1 LRSTRSATRIGP
13 QYLESKAH
21 TVTAEREV
29 SWTPSR
35 RTPTRSRR
43 NIDRVRA
50 VRADQLTG
58 PTLRRDW
65 DVAALLAHLIGG
77 HEICSPPR
85 SGSRSP
91 WPPPTTI
98 HP

>member
-1 LRSTRSATRIGP
+1 
-13 QYLESKAH
+13 
-21 TVTAEREV
+21 
-29 SWTPSR
+29 
-35 RTPTRSRR
+35 
-43 NIDRVRA
+43 VRA